1 MEQEPEQKAALQVS
15 QEELAWDFQ
24 LKLVEELLVQQP
36 QHWDQEVQ
44 LQLEEAHYIL
54 QNICYFLLGL
64 QRV

>member
-36 QHWDQEVQ
+36 QQ
-44 LQLEEAHYIL
+44 
-54 QNICYFLLGL
+54 
-64 QRV
+64 